1 MLHSIDDGLKHDN
14 VGTFPS
20 RPCATLISTTF
31 FFITFMTTESRPGF
45 AGSLLQIMAP
55 ELPLILFL
63 IFGGCCSN
71 VFALEVIVKYE

>member
-1 MLHSIDDGLKHDN
+1 
-14 VGTFPS
+14 
-20 RPCATLISTTF
+20 
-31 FFITFMTTESRPGF
+31 MTTESRPGF